1 MSAYIVVELTLKDPE
16 ALGRYRTDVAPTLK
30 RFGGEPLAVRQP
42 WQVLHGEAAYETG
55 TILGFPDREA
65 ALACYNSPEYQALG
79 PVRDKAFNS
88 RFRLVG

>member
-16 ALGRYRTDVAPTLK
+16 ALGRYRTDVAPILK
-30 RFGGEPLAVRQP
+30 RFGGEPLAGTP
-42 WQVLHGEAAYETG
+42 WQVLHGEAACETG

-65 ALACYNSPEYQALG
+65 ALAWYNSPEYQALG
-79 PVRDKAFNS
+79 PVRDKAFNG

>member
-16 ALGRYRTDVAPTLK
+16 ALGLYRTDVGPTLK
-30 RFGGEPLAVRQP
+30 RFGGELLVGTP

-55 TILGFPDREA
+55 TILVFPDREA
-65 ALACYNSPEYQALG
+65 ALAWYNSPEYQALA
-79 PVRDKAFNS
+79 PIRDKAFDS

>member
-1 MSAYIVVELTLKDPE
+1 MSAYIVVELTLKDAE

-30 RFGGEPLAVRQP
+30 RFGGEPLVGTP

-65 ALACYNSPEYQALG
+65 ALAWYNSPEYQALG
-79 PVRDKAFNS
+79 PVRDEAFNS